1 MTPTENFSLED
12 GFACFR
18 PVGEF
23 TLEAVTRSIDEAIAC
38 CVESGIR
45 NLLVDLRDVTGF
57 PPPGL
62 VERFYFISQ
71 WAATSGG
78 RLRLAIVAKS
88 ELIAEDMFDIV
99 VAANRG
105 MTSNAFTDRDEAV
118 AWLKKNSYS
127 SPPPSTGT

>member
-1 MTPTENFSLED
+1 MTPSDNFSLED

-38 CVESGIR
+38 CVENGIR

-62 VERFYFISQ
+62 AERFYFISQ

-78 RLRLAIVAKS
+78 RLRLSIVAQPEMVATDK
-88 ELIAEDMFDIV
+88 FGVV

-105 MTSNAFTDRDEAV
+105 MTSNAFADRTEAV
-118 AWLKKNSYS
+118 AWLKKPY
-127 SPPPSTGT
+127 SPPVGGS